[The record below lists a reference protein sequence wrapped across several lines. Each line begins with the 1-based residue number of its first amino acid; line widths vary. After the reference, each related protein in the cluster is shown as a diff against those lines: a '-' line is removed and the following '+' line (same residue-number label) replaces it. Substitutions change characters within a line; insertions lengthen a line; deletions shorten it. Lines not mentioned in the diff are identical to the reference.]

1 MSPRPTVPAASA
13 ERPAEQPADEPA
25 ERPAEQSAE
34 KPAGRPAAGKTATA
48 TDRVYDGIYRAIV
61 EHRLAPGA
69 RLREEELAE
78 SFAVSRTVVGPAP
91 HPP

>member
-1 MSPRPTVPAASA
+1 MSARTPPPAKRPPKA
-13 ERPAEQPADEPA
+13 
-25 ERPAEQSAE
+25 
-34 KPAGRPAAGKTATA
+34 ATA

-78 SFAVSRTVVGPAP
+78 SFAAAIDAEHEHLETVRGWLRQAVLEEAA
-91 HPP
+91 